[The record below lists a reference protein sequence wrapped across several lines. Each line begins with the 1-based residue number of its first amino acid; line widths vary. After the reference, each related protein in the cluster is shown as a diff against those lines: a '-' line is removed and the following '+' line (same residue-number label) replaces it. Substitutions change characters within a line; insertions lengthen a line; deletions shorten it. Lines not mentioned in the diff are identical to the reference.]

1 MNNYDQDK
9 TVQTCV
15 MITFSLGVVA
25 VLVYMLTG
33 SVFAVY
39 SGLGI
44 YAFSFLLLSL
54 FAIRKLFVVASY
66 KERLSRFEAGVDLT
80 ESDKEIYNQKKEVAM
95 KQIKKIQCKETIKA
109 IVAGAVAIFAVVVL
123 VLF

>member
-54 FAIRKLFVVASY
+54 FAIRKLFIVASY
-66 KERLSRFEAGVDLT
+66 KERLARFEAGVDLT
-80 ESDKEIYNQKKEVAM
+80 ESDKELYNQKKEVAM

>member
-54 FAIRKLFVVASY
+54 FAIRKLFIVASY
-66 KERLSRFEAGVDLT
+66 KERLNRFEAGVDLT